1 MSVDGDPEAFCS
13 GFFVLW
19 ADIAGCWRIAM
30 SVWPSLSSAPSSALH
45 GSEGELV
52 SISVTVEPR
61 DLEDLLEALATLPF
75 PINPQIYHDA
85 SVIYVGRDGAE
96 RVERST
102 LVEFPAY
109 AEWVP
114 KIRAVLEA
122 CGFENGTISVAS
134 MLDQIHGG
142 ERMEPAPAG
151 AMYAYRVLRKSAP
164 LTATARQ

>member
-1 MSVDGDPEAFCS
+1 
-13 GFFVLW
+13 
-19 ADIAGCWRIAM
+19 M
-30 SVWPSLSSAPSSALH
+30 SVWPSLSPSPALH

-61 DLEDLLEALATLPF
+61 DLEDLLEALATQEF

-85 SVIYVGRDGAE
+85 VVVYVAQDGAE
-96 RVERST
+96 RRERST

-114 KIRAVLEA
+114 KIRGVLVA
-122 CGFENGTISVAS
+122 CGFESGAISVAS

-142 ERMEPAPAG
+142 DRTEPASPG
-151 AMYAYRVLRKSAP
+151 AAYACRMLRKSAP
-164 LTATARQ
+164 LAATARQ